1 MRWGGDSEDMSM
13 VSGVVVN
20 DEVCLCRLEQCQFI

>member
-20 DEVCLCRLEQCQFI
+20 EVCLCCLEQCQFI